1 MEPTWTILQECN
13 EEKLMVRE
21 TNDEQDNLVMK
32 EGTVHPEQTAR
43 HPEGRL
49 QGGR

>member
-1 MEPTWTILQECN
+1 
-13 EEKLMVRE
+13 
-21 TNDEQDNLVMK
+21 VMK

-49 QGGR
+49 QGGRWQEGSLSSKHVIILCFLNYTDSENFA